1 MLFRSANTHP
11 RDVGC
16 MAYQEDT
23 RGNHGQTALVRVEAG
38 EEVGRP
44 LSAARGITRALAVQG
59 GAGSSTKA
67 EAGVPLTWGCQVYRH
82 KAGRNQRAA
91 ASRGTSRRLT
101 WQGNEGTFWNDA
113 DVVCAAGGLG
123 CTRVCICHLRILC
136 FIGKFDFKRK
146 RL

>member
-1 MLFRSANTHP
+1 
-11 RDVGC
+11 

-67 EAGVPLTWGCQVYRH
+67 EAGCP
-82 KAGRNQRAA
+82 
-91 ASRGTSRRLT
+91 
-101 WQGNEGTFWNDA
+101 
-113 DVVCAAGGLG
+113 
-123 CTRVCICHLRILC
+123 
-136 FIGKFDFKRK
+136 
-146 RL
+146 